1 MDKRLIIRE
10 FLKFGIVGGLCTA
23 LHYGIYY
30 LLQLHINV
38 NIAYTIGY
46 ILSFIANFYLTS
58 FFTFRTTPSWKKLI
72 GMGGAHAVNYALHIL
87 LLNLFLRLGIHQE
100 WAPIPV
106 FAIAIPVNFLL
117 VRFVFKHKKE
127 SV

>member
-1 MDKRLIIRE
+1 MKKKRIINE
-10 FLKFGIVGGLCTA
+10 FIRFGIVGGLCTA

-30 LLQLHINV
+30 LLQLYINV
-38 NIAYTIGY
+38 NIAYTLGY
-46 ILSFIANFYLTS
+46 VLSFMANFYLTS
-58 FFTFRTTPSWKKLI
+58 YFTFGTTPSWKKLI

-87 LLNLFLRLGIHQE
+87 LLNLFLRIGISQE

-117 VRFVFKHKKE
+117 VRFVFKHKEE
-127 SV
+127 SA

>member
-1 MDKRLIIRE
+1 MDKKLIIRE
-10 FLKFGIVGGLCTA
+10 FIRFGIVGGLCTA

-106 FAIAIPVNFLL
+106 FAFAIPVNFLL